1 MRFSL
6 FLASNSATPLPI
18 PSDAPVIT
26 DEPNLGILTPFQR
39 VVCRLTLILLYSFD
53 MFKDKVV
60 LVTGATGMIGRSV
73 IDQLIG
79 NTKKIVAV
87 SLDAEPAE
95 WKESKYKGQIEFA
108 NVDLR
113 EFSQCRKI
121 MHGVDLVVHLAGVK
135 GSPKLT
141 HEQPA
146 SFFTNTLMFNLN
158 VMESARRAG
167 VEQFLYTSSI
177 GVYAPA
183 KEFFEEDVEN
193 SFPSENDKFAGYAK
207 RMGELQVEALEI
219 EYGWKAATIVRPA
232 NVYGPNDNFDPATG
246 MVIPSLIGRIAS
258 GENPLNVWGD
268 GSAIRDFIY
277 VEDVAKAM
285 LHLLSGKIRGPIN
298 LGSGRGRSIKE
309 LVLILQKYEPNLTIQ
324 WQSDGHVGD
333 NTRVMNINKLMD
345 SGFTPEISLEVG
357 IRKTLDWFK
366 SDRGNTKFRYNAFKE
381 FKNENE

>member
-1 MRFSL
+1 
-6 FLASNSATPLPI
+6 
-18 PSDAPVIT
+18 
-26 DEPNLGILTPFQR
+26 
-39 VVCRLTLILLYSFD
+39 

-79 NTKKIVAV
+79 NTKKIIAV

-95 WKESKYKGQIEFA
+95 WKESKYTGQIEFA

-141 HEQPA
+141 LEQPA

-366 SDRGNTKFRYNAFKE
+366 SDRGNTNFRYNAFKE

>member
-1 MRFSL
+1 
-6 FLASNSATPLPI
+6 
-18 PSDAPVIT
+18 
-26 DEPNLGILTPFQR
+26 
-39 VVCRLTLILLYSFD
+39 